1 VARTERPQRHHLE
14 DVDVVVDEKKKKK
27 KKMMMMTLNTRTM
40 IAAAADARPTSPPP
54 PPPRFSSLS
63 SIFCFGDKAKK
74 AKASFFG
81 FSFFFF
87 GRPASPAKQGG
98 RTNSRLLVERYKI
111 IPCSSSLFLH
121 FINAHT

>member
-1 VARTERPQRHHLE
+1 MRIGENALS
-14 DVDVVVDEKKKKK
+14 
-27 KKMMMMTLNTRTM
+27 NS
-40 IAAAADARPTSPPP
+40 AA
-54 PPPRFSSLS
+54 FLS
-63 SIFCFGDKAKK
+63 
-74 AKASFFG
+74 

-87 GRPASPAKQGG
+87 GRPARPASPAKQGG